1 MILNTSFTDV
11 AEGEGLIAEEQ
22 GGFRKQRGCR
32 DQVLTLVLLGQTE
45 VAKAAKGMLVA
56 FIDFSKAYDMVDQ
69 GKMWGCLEQLG
80 VNGKFLSF
88 LKAL

>member
-1 MILNTSFTDV
+1 MQKSKADFASRGMQGSSFDV
-11 AEGEGLIAEEQ
+11 GT
-22 GGFRKQRGCR
+22 
-32 DQVLTLVLLGQTE
+32 VGQTE

-56 FIDFSKAYDMVDQ
+56 FIDFSKAYDTVNR

-88 LKAL
+88 LKALY